1 MPGRHPLQ
9 LPERPADMRGRAV
22 AVWSEPVVIDT
33 YPTPEPDRNPL
44 FLENRVYQG
53 SSGRVYPEPVTD
65 RVSDAAVATGWE
77 ALHLENEYLRVM
89 ILPALGGRI
98 HVVQDRKTGYDIF
111 YRQNV
116 IKPALVGLLG
126 PWISGGVEFN
136 WPQHHRPSTYLPTD
150 WRIESLADGGAVVWC
165 SEHEPTERMKGMH
178 GVVLRP
184 GSAVLELQA
193 RLTNRTPLVQTFLWW
208 ANVGVRVHDDY
219 EAYFPPDV
227 TYVADHAKRAM
238 STFPVARGHYYGVDY
253 GSRPARDADLRWYRN
268 IPVPTSYMAMG
279 TRKDFFGGYD
289 HAAAEGYV
297 HWADHTISPGKKL
310 WTWGDH
316 DFGHAWDRELTDADG
331 PYVELMA
338 GVFTDNQPDFG
349 FLLPGEV
356 RTFQQCWYPLV
367 GIGPAHE
374 ANRDVAVH
382 LARHVDRVRLGVAVT
397 RVLTAASVRLD
408 GPGGRLD
415 GPGEPV
421 FERSVDLAPNA
432 PLVVE
437 ALELPT
443 GTHLTQLCLSVNHD
457 GAELLRYEPVAVHRS
472 DPPPPATEPPP
483 PQSIDSLEELY
494 LTGMHLQQYRHA
506 TCRPEAYYREALRR
520 DPGDS
525 RCNTAMGEWHLR
537 RGEYADAE
545 RHLRAAL
552 ERLSIRNTNPRD
564 GEASYLLGVT
574 LRLAGRSAE
583 ADDAFGKA
591 GWNGAFTPASDTAR
605 AEIAATRGEV
615 PAALA
620 LLDRALAANA
630 AEPAA
635 LGLKAA
641 LLRRT
646 GQLEAAR
653 EHVATMLAADPLDVR
668 AIHEGSLLDDADG
681 PLPDGPLPDGPL
693 PGGSLPGGSLP
704 GGAQTALDVAHDE
717 ARAGLLDEA
726 VDALERALAGRPEP
740 RHLPILHYTLAWLE
754 ARRGDAKAAAQHRR
768 AARHAVPDRAFPA
781 RLEEIEVLQW
791 AIAQDAH
798 DPRAPYYLGNL
809 LYDKRRYHDAI
820 AMWRRA
826 ARLDPAFPTV
836 HRNLGIA
843 EFNVL
848 RRPVR
853 ALAAY
858 RKAYRAD
865 PSDARVLYE
874 LDQLRKRLGHAPA
887 ARLRGLEARLSIV
900 EQRDDL
906 TVEYVALLDR
916 VGRFEDAAAVLR
928 VRRFHPWEGGEGL
941 VSAQWVVAHRELAR
955 AALRSGDP
963 AGAARRGSETADAAA
978 AAAGAADLART
989 AMTYPQNLGEGRH
1002 LLTPQNELQ
1011 YLLGACLRTAGD
1023 EAGAAD
1029 WFARAAEP
1037 QGDPEAPAADGPYWQ
1052 ALALRALGDDAGADS
1067 RLAALAAAAAEQ
1079 ARAEVRI
1086 PYFAT
1091 SLPTLLLFD
1100 DDLTLRSQQ
1109 EALYLDGLALR
1120 GQGRAEAA
1128 RTRFEELLA
1137 ARPDHLDA
1145 ALRLADI
1152 DRA

>member
-1 MPGRHPLQ
+1 MAGRHPLQ
-9 LPERPADMRGRAV
+9 LPRRPVALLSQAV
-22 AVWSEPVVIDT
+22 AAWSEPVVIET
-33 YPTPEPDRNPL
+33 YATPESDRNPL
-44 FLENRVYQG
+44 FLEHRVYQG

-65 RVSDAAVATGWE
+65 RVSDSAVPTKWE

-150 WRIESLADGGAVVWC
+150 WRIDSLADGGAVVWC

-193 RLTNRTPLVQTFLWW
+193 RLTNRTPFVQTFLWW

-219 EAYFPPDV
+219 EAFFPPDV

-238 STFPVARGHYYGVDY
+238 STFPVAHGHYYGVDY

-289 HAAAEGYV
+289 HAAGEGYV

-316 DFGHAWDRELTDADG
+316 EFGHAWDRELTDADG

-356 RTFQQCWYPLV
+356 RTFRQCWYPLL

-374 ANRDVAVH
+374 ANLDVAVH
-382 LARHVDRVRLGVAVT
+382 LERHGNGVRLGVAAT
-397 RVLTAASVRLD
+397 RVFGGAVVRLD
-408 GPGGRLD
+408 AAGGPVL
-415 GPGEPV
+415 EHTA
-421 FERSVDLAPNA
+421 DLAPDT
-432 PLVVE
+432 PLVVDE
-437 ALELPT
+437 LELPT
-443 GTHLTQLCLSVNHD
+443 GTHLTDLCLSVHHD
-457 GAELLRYEPVAVHRS
+457 GAELLRYRPAAMHRS
-472 DPPPPATEPPP
+472 DPPPSATEPPP
-483 PQSIDSLEELY
+483 PQAIDSLEELY

-506 TCRPEAYYREALRR
+506 TRRPEAYYREALRR

-552 ERLSIRNTNPRD
+552 ARLAVRNTNPRD

-574 LRLAGRSAE
+574 LRLAGRLTE
-583 ADDAFGKA
+583 ADEAFGKA
-591 GWNGAFTPASDTAR
+591 GWNGAFTTASDTAR
-605 AEIAATRGEV
+605 AEIAAICGDAD
-615 PAALA
+615 AAMA
-620 LLDRALAANA
+620 RLDRVLAANA

-641 LLRRT
+641 LRRRS

-653 EHVATMLAADPLDVR
+653 EQVAAMLAADLLDVR
-668 AIHEGSLLDDADG
+668 ANHEGAMLDGTDG
-681 PLPDGPLPDGPL
+681 LRPLR
-693 PGGSLPGGSLP
+693 SLP

-717 ARAGLLDEA
+717 ARAGLFDEA
-726 VDALERALAGRPEP
+726 VDALHRALAGRPEP
-740 RHLPILHYTLAWLE
+740 RHLPMLHYTLAWLE
-754 ARRGDAKAAAQHRR
+754 ARRGDAKAAARHRR
-768 AARHAVPDRAFPA
+768 AARKAAPDRAFPA

-791 AIAQDAH
+791 AISQDAG

-809 LYDKRRYHDAI
+809 FYDKRRYQDAI

-826 ARLDPAFPTV
+826 ARLDPAFATV

-848 RRPVR
+848 GRPLR

-887 ARLRGLEARLSIV
+887 ARLRDLEARLAIV
-900 EQRDDL
+900 ERRDDL

-916 VGRFEDAAAVLR
+916 VGRYGDAAAVLR
-928 VRRFHPWEGGEGL
+928 SRRFHPWEGGEGL
-941 VSAQWVVAHRELAR
+941 VSAQWEVAHRELAR

-963 AGAARRGSETADAAA
+963 AGAAIPATAAS
-978 AAAGAADLART
+978 AADLVRA

-1011 YLLGACLRTAGD
+1011 YLLGACLRAAGD
-1023 EAGAAD
+1023 EVGAAD

-1052 ALALRALGDDAGADS
+1052 ALALRALGDDAGADG
-1067 RLAALAAAAAEQ
+1067 RLADLAAAAAEQ

-1109 EALYLDGLALR
+1109 EALYLDGLVLL
-1120 GQGRAEAA
+1120 GQGRVEDA
-1128 RTRFEELLA
+1128 RTRFEALLA

-1145 ALRLADI
+1145 ALRLTELA
-1152 DRA
+1152 RGS